1 MDLKKAL
8 VFLTAFCCVLFRI
21 SLSSKVPAL
30 FLFGDSLID
39 PGNNNYIFSIA
50 RADFSPNGIDFGGPS
65 GRFTNGRTVAD
76 IIGNEL
82 GLNFTPPYMAPNKSA
97 SAILQGVNYASAGS
111 GILHHTGFMWIGRID
126 MDAQIGNF
134 EMTRQ
139 DIISMKGA
147 SAARDLF
154 KKAIFVVAL
163 GSNDFLCNY
172 IAPMFDAERVLVSPQ
187 VFVAS
192 MTSTFRKQLTQLY
205 NLGGR
210 KFIVVNVGP
219 IGCIPYQRDINY
231 PSSGE
236 KCASLANELAQSFN
250 VQLKSLVKELNKNLE
265 GSNYVHADVYHIV
278 QDIFHNYRAYGFEN
292 SNSSCCHMAG
302 RFGGLAPCLPG
313 STVCKDRSKYVFWDA
328 FHPSDAANMIIA
340 KRVLD
345 GDTKDIWPINL
356 RKLSQL

>member
-1 MDLKKAL
+1 MLMDLKKAL
-8 VFLTAFCCVLFRI
+8 VFLTAYCCVLFRI

-39 PGNNNYIFSIA
+39 PGN
-50 RADFSPNGIDFGGPS
+50 
-65 GRFTNGRTVAD
+65 
-76 IIGNEL
+76 EL
-82 GLNFTPPYMAPNKSA
+82 GLNFSPPPYMAPNKSA

-111 GILHHTGFMWIGRID
+111 GILNQTGFMWIGRID

-134 EMTRQ
+134 EKTRQ

-147 SAARDLF
+147 SAAQDLF
-154 KKAIFVVAL
+154 KKAIFIVAL

-172 IAPMFDAERVLVSPQ
+172 IAPIFDAAKRVLVSPQ

-219 IGCIPYQRDINY
+219 IGCIPFQRDINY
-231 PSSGE
+231 PSAGE
-236 KCASLANELAQSFN
+236 ECASLANELAQSFN

-278 QDIFHNYRAYGFEN
+278 QDILHNYRAYGFEN

-328 FHPSDAANMIIA
+328 FHPSDAANTIIA
-340 KRVLD
+340 SRVLD